1 MKFKTKNGFT
11 LLELLVSAL
20 ILSAVLSIFF
30 GVSVSSLRSFEAAK
44 QRYLAAKIAQ
54 EGMELA
60 VNKRDNNRLCIDS
73 GCPHITNWQEKL
85 IGSFEVDATETNRL
99 LANQTFKVYDPTNY
113 LCLIDSGPIAGMFS
127 YCGNPNKYIYG
138 NFRREVN
145 ISAIDGDKILV
156 KSRVDW
162 ETRGTLKSL
171 ILEEMLFGP

>member
-60 VNKRDNNRLCIDS
+60 VNKRDNNLLCIDS
-73 GCPHITNWQEKL
+73 GCPHIANWQEKL
-85 IGSFEVDATETNRL
+85 IGSFEVDAPEKNCL
-99 LANQTFKVYDPTNY
+99 LAHQTFKLHDPT
-113 LCLIDSGPIAGMFS
+113 
-127 YCGNPNKYIYG
+127 
-138 NFRREVN
+138 
-145 ISAIDGDKILV
+145 
-156 KSRVDW
+156 
-162 ETRGTLKSL
+162 T
-171 ILEEMLFGP
+171 